1 LNFNIVLK
9 THIFPKNIAY
19 TLSLTNF
26 YFAGQFT
33 IVEEGYTTVT
43 QSSACR
49 RFSLSVNPYGG
60 GLIELGHIAVH
71 ADYFSRRLMMKQAA
85 GSNSYANLYALSGCI
100 ANVTRL
106 CAVLLEEHQL
116 EDGTVDFAAINSL
129 LK

>member
-1 LNFNIVLK
+1 
-9 THIFPKNIAY
+9 
-19 TLSLTNF
+19 
-26 YFAGQFT
+26 
-33 IVEEGYTTVT
+33 VEEGYTTVT

-49 RFSLSVNPYGG
+49 RFSLGVNPNGG
-60 GLIELGHIAVH
+60 GGGGPIELGHIAAH

-85 GSNSYANLYALSGCI
+85 GSSGYANLYALSGCL